1 MHTSQD
7 AGFVFISS
15 YTANANLQQVVIQ
28 TMANMVMHPNAKN
41 RTRQQER
48 VWYLNLSTNDKQ
60 IVFEHLVHVNKW
72 NCSYVYKLTVNGI
85 TLSTKF

>member
-15 YTANANLQQVVIQ
+15 YTANANLLQVVVQ

-48 VWYLNLSTNDKQ
+48 VYLNLSTNDKK
-60 IVFEHLVHVNKW
+60 ILFEHLVHVNKC